1 MLCQACKVFGST
13 RHGPH
18 SVWVKHGKTHN
29 NGRAINLRCPSE
41 CQIAR
46 EVLQFLCFFCLKT
59 TLQACTWDSAFVDY
73 KKLVSLLIY
82 LIELNFGSVSLLL
95 FRLSIHC
102 IVYCRLHI
110 ADTMVC
116 GMEKLCYSI
125 RQTDRLLEP
134 GMEKML
140 HMELSKLKLTK
151 ADGEWL
157 KS

>member
-1 MLCQACKVFGST
+1 MAG
-13 RHGPH
+13 
-18 SVWVKHGKTHN
+18 
-29 NGRAINLRCPSE
+29 
-41 CQIAR
+41 

-59 TLQACTWDSAFVDY
+59 TLQACTWDPVFVDY

-102 IVYCRLHI
+102 IVYCRL
-110 ADTMVC
+110 
-116 GMEKLCYSI
+116 
-125 RQTDRLLEP
+125 QTRWCVVWKSYGARD
-134 GMEKML
+134 GKML

-151 ADGEWL
+151 ADREWL